1 MRLNHIEISGFKSFP
16 ERSQLAFDGGV
27 TAIVGPNGCGK
38 SNLIDAISWVLGE
51 QSARSL
57 RGERMEDIIFSGSDG
72 RRPTSTA
79 EVRLHLSQVTAAL
92 AGLGRVSAPPPGLE
106 PVEPGHGPGDQS
118 GDVVTIGAPDGGG
131 GVQSS
136 PALFVPSEVGSFVP
150 NAEEEDLPTI
160 ARDVEVARRLFR
172 SGESEYLIDGHV
184 CRLRDI
190 QDLLMDSGVGVKAY
204 AVIEQGKIGQIL
216 SARPMERRQLL
227 EEAAGVTKYKSRRRS
242 AELKLEA
249 AQQNLTRVDDIV
261 FEVEKQRGALKRQA
275 AKARRYRRLREE
287 LRTWE
292 KIQFARKSVSLRVAI
307 EDATERL
314 NSTRQREQGAA
325 AQLAALESTR
335 ERLQIELA
343 EADRG
348 STQARDA
355 AHAHELELGRRQ
367 QQVEFDKSQVTALA
381 AAGVAGET
389 DLRQLEERMAPLQ
402 GELSEQRAAAEACD
416 GKQKTA
422 AQGLEEA
429 EAFHTDAQ
437 RAIEGLE
444 GDVEASRSEVFAA
457 VNAAT
462 TLRHVVENSST
473 SRARIADELA
483 KLDAELSDL
492 ATEGEKAT
500 AEQGRISGSVKRVR
514 DAIESITLRRDD
526 REAGLISARSSVESW
541 ADEVRS
547 GEQSLASL
555 VARLRSIEEL
565 IAAREGYSDAA
576 RLVLSASTEIE
587 HLGSVADH
595 LEVERGH
602 ERAVEASLD
611 KLVQYV
617 IVPSS
622 EAAQKGMEL
631 ARTANAG
638 RCGFIAVD
646 SAPAVSHEPPPHPA
660 LTPLHRLVNVNGV
673 AAQTVRGILGR
684 RWVAPSFVDA
694 AAAARTTTDPITTP
708 DGTVFCGPSVIRGG
722 GKTEARGIL
731 ATKGET
737 RDLQSRMAAEEED
750 LARLRTE
757 LAQSSSHAARIEAEL
772 KTLQTEEHRAEK
784 ELLELELGS
793 TRLTEELERLAQ
805 KQNLVSTERRKAQEE
820 RAALDA
826 RQAEASQA
834 IVLLETEQRTADDRF
849 MSSQR
854 DLLEAREAVELR
866 GHQVTE
872 SKAEH
877 AALAERSAAL
887 TADVKRIDDV
897 IHDLS
902 ERLTAHTIENLR
914 TAERRDALV
923 AAIAATEDQLEL
935 DVVRFESLRDE
946 VRTSD
951 DRTADVRQRIEQQV
965 GQLRTAR
972 EVLEAVRAD
981 VSRLTVGRATA
992 EADLVS
998 LEALCDEALQMVL
1011 RDVCREVEERERDGL
1026 VTPDPALVGPLEPDD
1041 ELRDS
1046 AGGHDAD
1053 DRPGAD
1059 GHDDDHI
1066 VSAATPE
1073 TELAATDPA
1082 RPAVPEQVI
1091 TTLREKIERLGP
1103 VNMMAIDQ
1111 FDELEERFDFLTTQR
1126 KDLLDSIQA
1135 TGEAIKRIDVTTRE
1149 RFKEAFTAVNEH
1161 FQEIFS
1167 TLFGGGRAGLL
1178 LIDETDVLESGIDI
1192 IAQPPGKR
1200 LQSIQLLSGGEK
1212 AMTAMALMFAIFKFK
1227 PSPFCLLDEIDA
1239 PLDDANI
1246 GRFVA
1251 MLRGMQDRT
1260 QFVLVTHNRKTM
1272 EIADRLYGVTMEEPG
1287 VSKLIS
1293 VKLN

>member
-16 ERSQLAFDGGV
+16 ERSELAFDGGV

-79 EVRLHLSQVTAAL
+79 EVRLQLSQVTAAL
-92 AGLGRVSAPPPGLE
+92 AGLSRVTTATTVLESGRRRGRHHGEVVKIDAPAGGASPPAVIE
-106 PVEPGHGPGDQS
+106 PPEGIFD
-118 GDVVTIGAPDGGG
+118 DDD
-131 GVQSS
+131 
-136 PALFVPSEVGSFVP
+136 
-150 NAEEEDLPTI
+150 EDIPTI

-184 CRLRDI
+184 CRLRDV
-190 QDLLMDSGVGVKAY
+190 QDLLMDSGVGLKAY

-227 EEAAGVTKYKSRRRS
+227 EEAAGVTKYKSRRRM
-242 AELKLEA
+242 AELKLVA

-292 KIQFARKSVSLRVAI
+292 KIQFARKSVVLTRAI
-307 EDATERL
+307 EDATARL

-325 AQLAALESTR
+325 ARLAALESAHA
-335 ERLQIELA
+335 RLQIELA
-343 EADRG
+343 EADQG
-348 STQARDA
+348 SAQARDA

-367 QQVEFDKSQVTALA
+367 QQIEFDHGQVTALA
-381 AAGVAGET
+381 AAVVSGEIEV
-389 DLRQLEERMAPLQ
+389 RELEKRVAPLRA
-402 GELSEQRAAAEACD
+402 ELSEQRAAAEVCESA
-416 GKQKTA
+416 QVTA
-422 AQGLEEA
+422 AQRLEEA
-429 EAFHTDAQ
+429 AAFYAESQ

-462 TLRHVVENSST
+462 TLRHVVENSSA
-473 SRARIADELA
+473 SRTRIADELA

-492 ATEGEKAT
+492 ATEGDKAT
-500 AEQGRISGSVKRVR
+500 ADRSRLGRSVKRVR
-514 DAIESITLRRDD
+514 ATLESIALRHAD
-526 REAGLISARSSVESW
+526 REAELASARSSVTSR

-547 GEQSLASL
+547 GERSLASL

-576 RLVLSASTEIE
+576 RLVLSMPAEIK

-595 LEVERGH
+595 LDVDRGY

-611 KLVQYV
+611 ELVQYV
-617 IVPSS
+617 IVPSAQ
-622 EAAQKGMEL
+622 EARNGMEL
-631 ARTANAG
+631 ARTGNAG
-638 RCGFIAVD
+638 RCGFIVVN
-646 SAPAVSHEPPPHPA
+646 SAPVSLHARPPHPA
-660 LTPLHRLVNVNGV
+660 LTPLDQHVKVDGS
-673 AAQTVRGILGR
+673 AAETVRGVLGR
-684 RWVAPSFVDA
+684 RWLAPSFEDA
-694 AAAARTTTDPITTP
+694 VAAARTTTDPIATP
-708 DGTVFCGPSVIRGG
+708 DGTVFCGPAIVRGG
-722 GKTEARGIL
+722 GKTQARGIL

-737 RDLQSRMAAEEED
+737 RELQSRMVAEEAT
-750 LARLRTE
+750 LTRLRAE
-757 LAQSSSHAARIEAEL
+757 LAQYASRAAGAEAEL

-784 ELLELELGS
+784 ELLEFELGL
-793 TRLTEELERLAQ
+793 TRLDEELERLQQ
-805 KQNLVSTERRKAQEE
+805 KQRVVGTERRKAEEE

-826 RQAEASQA
+826 RQVEASQA
-834 IVLLETEQRTADDRF
+834 IVLLETEQRTADERL

-854 DLLEAREAVELR
+854 RLLETREAVESR

-872 SKAEH
+872 AKADH

-887 TADVKRIDDV
+887 SADVKRIDDV
-897 IHDLS
+897 IRDLS
-902 ERLTAHTIENLR
+902 ERMTVHTNENR
-914 TAERRDALV
+914 HTAERRDALV
-923 AAIAATEDQLEL
+923 AAIAASEAQLQR
-935 DVVRFESLRDE
+935 DVARFESLRHE
-946 VRTSD
+946 VRTCD
-951 DRTADVRQRIEQQV
+951 DRAVDVRRRIEEQV
-965 GQLRTAR
+965 GQLRAAR

-981 VSRLTVGRATA
+981 VAQVTVGRATA

-998 LEALCDEALQMVL
+998 LESSCQEALQLVL
-1011 RDVCREVEERERDGL
+1011 RDVCREVEERECDGL
-1026 VTPDPALVGPLEPDD
+1026 MIPDTALIGSIEPDD
-1041 ELRDS
+1041 PS
-1046 AGGHDAD
+1046 ADPD
-1053 DRPGAD
+1053 DDGAD
-1059 GHDDDHI
+1059 HEQD
-1066 VSAATPE
+1066 
-1073 TELAATDPA
+1073 LAVNVAGSEPKSTVADLS
-1082 RPAVPEQVI
+1082 RPAAPEQVI
-1091 TTLREKIERLGP
+1091 ARLRDKIERLGP

-1149 RFKEAFTAVNEH
+1149 RFKEAFTAVNGY

-1212 AMTAMALMFAIFKFK
+1212 ALTAMALMFAIFKFK

-1246 GRFVA
+1246 GRFVS